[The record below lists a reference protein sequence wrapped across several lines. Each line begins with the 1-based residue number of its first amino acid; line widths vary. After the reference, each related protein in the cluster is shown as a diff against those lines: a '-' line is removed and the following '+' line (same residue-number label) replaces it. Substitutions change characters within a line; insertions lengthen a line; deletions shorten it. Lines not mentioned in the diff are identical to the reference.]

1 MMDVIFGE
9 IGSFSPN
16 QKSGICIIERW
27 LQIGRKPFKGI
38 SVALHHHFWRQKG
51 ERRPT
56 TMFIISGNLENTTSQ
71 PSIPTISQPVQHT
84 TYRIS
89 RKTRL
94 IFQLFLISKNSCFLQ
109 WFQLK
114 TNGGSTKTIFHIFV
128 GI

>member
-16 QKSGICIIERW
+16 QKSGVCIIEMVAGR
-27 LQIGRKPFKGI
+27 IGRKPFKGI

-51 ERRPT
+51 DPPQCLLLAAT
-56 TMFIISGNLENTTSQ
+56 WK
-71 PSIPTISQPVQHT
+71 IPHPNHSQPVQHT
-84 TYRIS
+84 THRIS